1 MKVLSLRPHLR
12 AAYNYPM
19 AFHHESSQIVS
30 TKTIRN
36 NERERKRERE
46 RERERERKRG
56 RERERKSRDEKKKK
70 SPSPF
75 LVVSSKAVVRP

>member
-1 MKVLSLRPHLR
+1 MKVLSLKPHLR

-46 RERERERKRG
+46 REREREKEGERKR
-56 RERERKSRDEKKKK
+56 EK
-70 SPSPF
+70 
-75 LVVSSKAVVRP
+75 VAG